1 MSRRPQS
8 MHESF
13 DRDAVRLGSDRSFGF
28 VFFVVFS
35 VAGFIFRESSASWF
49 WYAAATFLLII
60 ALAAP
65 RLLRPANKLWF
76 LFGMALGR
84 VTTPIVMGI
93 IFYLVVTPTG
103 LIFRALGKDPLRLR
117 IDKAATTYWIERRPP
132 GPDPKSMNQQF

>member
-8 MHESF
+8 MHENF
-13 DRDAVRLGSDRSFGF
+13 DRDAVRLGSDRSFGI

-35 VAGFIFRESSASWF
+35 VVGFIYRDSSASWF
-49 WYAAATFLLII
+49 WYAAAASFLIA
-60 ALAAP
+60 ALAVP
-65 RLLRPANKLWF
+65 RVLRPANKLWF

-84 VTTPIVMGI
+84 ITTPIVMGI
-93 IFYLVVTPTG
+93 LFYLVVTPTG
-103 LIFRALGKDPLRLR
+103 LIVRMLGKDLLRLR